1 MQYIAT
7 IFYDNGAK
15 SAAFQSTQQAAEWI
29 DSENNNHEFTSMIET
44 YDDKGQKKDGFFY
57 TEKSR

>member
-7 IFYDNGAK
+7 IFFDNGAK
-15 SAAFQSTQQAAEWI
+15 SASFSSIQLAAEWI

-44 YDDKGQKKDGFFY
+44 YDENGKKKDGFFY
-57 TEKSR
+57 TEKNR